1 MAKQNKPAIRFK
13 GFTDAWEQRKVGD
26 LLIDR
31 NQQAPMSDEYPL
43 MAFIANEGVAPKGE
57 RYDRSALVTD
67 TVNKL
72 YKKTEKGDFIYSSN
86 NLETGSIGL
95 NKYGKACISPVYSI
109 FEPTGIADS
118 DFLGRR
124 LVRKDFINAMVK
136 WRQGVIYGQWRIHES
151 DFLKIE
157 ITVPSVEE
165 QRKIGTYLDQLDNL
179 ITLHQRKYDKLQ
191 VLKKAMLEKMF
202 PKNGSSVPEI
212 RFKGFTDAWEQRKVS
227 EVAEICAGGTPST
240 GIEKYWHPKEIPWLS
255 SGEVHKKYITYT
267 DNKISVE
274 GLNNSSARMIPANS
288 VLIALAGQGKTR
300 GTVAINRISLT
311 TNQSIAAMIF
321 SKEIVPEFVF
331 CNLENRYE
339 EIRRMSSGDG
349 SRGGLN
355 KQIVGEIEIPYTSKE
370 EQAKIGAYFSKLD
383 HLITLHQRK
392 PYSHIQRRC
401 NMLNEAQRT
410 DKFCE
415 YYAKW
420 ITVYKKGAIRQ
431 VTMDKYLMTQKWL
444 EKLIPDLKICDL
456 NRIAY
461 QQLLNDYAEYHERQ
475 TTMDFHHQ
483 LKGAVLDAVDEGLI
497 DRDPT
502 RKAIIK
508 GKAPSAK
515 KIKYL
520 NQFELH
526 TLLASLELKDEVN
539 WDYFIL
545 LVAKT
550 GMRFSEALALTPKD
564 FDFYHQTL
572 SISKTWDYKGAGGF
586 QPTKNKS
593 SVRKIQIDWQSVIR
607 FSELVKGLPDDQPI
621 FVDGKVYNSTVND
634 VLSRHC
640 ERCNIPVI
648 SIHGLRHTHASLLL
662 FTGVSIASVA
672 RRLGHSSMTTTQK
685 TYLHI
690 IQELEN
696 KDIDLVMRSLS
707 GLN

>member
-1 MAKQNKPAIRFK
+1 
-13 GFTDAWEQRKVGD
+13 
-26 LLIDR
+26 
-31 NQQAPMSDEYPL
+31 
-43 MAFIANEGVAPKGE
+43 
-57 RYDRSALVTD
+57 
-67 TVNKL
+67 
-72 YKKTEKGDFIYSSN
+72 
-86 NLETGSIGL
+86 
-95 NKYGKACISPVYSI
+95 
-109 FEPTGIADS
+109 
-118 DFLGRR
+118 
-124 LVRKDFINAMVK
+124 
-136 WRQGVIYGQWRIHES
+136 
-151 DFLKIE
+151 
-157 ITVPSVEE
+157 
-165 QRKIGTYLDQLDNL
+165 
-179 ITLHQRKYDKLQ
+179 
-191 VLKKAMLEKMF
+191 
-202 PKNGSSVPEI
+202 
-212 RFKGFTDAWEQRKVS
+212 
-227 EVAEICAGGTPST
+227 
-240 GIEKYWHPKEIPWLS
+240 
-255 SGEVHKKYITYT
+255 
-267 DNKISVE
+267 
-274 GLNNSSARMIPANS
+274 
-288 VLIALAGQGKTR
+288 
-300 GTVAINRISLT
+300 
-311 TNQSIAAMIF
+311 
-321 SKEIVPEFVF
+321 
-331 CNLENRYE
+331 
-339 EIRRMSSGDG
+339 
-349 SRGGLN
+349 
-355 KQIVGEIEIPYTSKE
+355 
-370 EQAKIGAYFSKLD
+370 
-383 HLITLHQRK
+383 
-392 PYSHIQRRC
+392 
-401 NMLNEAQRT
+401 MLNEAQST

-572 SISKTWDYKGAGGF
+572 SISKTWDYKGVGGF

-640 ERCNIPVI
+640 ERCNIPVT